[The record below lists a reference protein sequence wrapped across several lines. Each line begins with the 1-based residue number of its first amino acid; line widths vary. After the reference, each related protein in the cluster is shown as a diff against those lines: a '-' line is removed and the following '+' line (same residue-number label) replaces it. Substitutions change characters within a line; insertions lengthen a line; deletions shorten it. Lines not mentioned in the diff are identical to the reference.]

1 MSTRIPLFSGFH
13 WSFRANMLFM
23 NQSQFGKHHFVSR
36 LPCLQTDLDLLLYN
50 SPLMPILHVY
60 ARDKKQKKQS
70 SNYINSAQKLY
81 SRGFLLSFSY
91 SIQGNNST
99 NPPPFRQKRVGTCA
113 MPPPSHFKNKTK
125 VAIKIWKLFVSKLRL
140 KNESQSVKYFTTNF
154 YLLAGYF
161 LSRKT

>member
-70 SNYINSAQKLY
+70 SNYINSTQKLY

-91 SIQGNNST
+91 SVQGNNST
-99 NPPPFRQKRVGTCA
+99 NPPPHLDRKGWALVQCPLPHTLRTR
-113 MPPPSHFKNKTK
+113 
-125 VAIKIWKLFVSKLRL
+125 LRL
-140 KNESQSVKYFTTNF
+140 PLKFGNYLSQN
-154 YLLAGYF
+154 
-161 LSRKT
+161 